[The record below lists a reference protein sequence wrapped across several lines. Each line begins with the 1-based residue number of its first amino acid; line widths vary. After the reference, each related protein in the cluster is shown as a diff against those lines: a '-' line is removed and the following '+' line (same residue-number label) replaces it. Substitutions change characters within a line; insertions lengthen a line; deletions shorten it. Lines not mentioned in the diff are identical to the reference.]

1 MSSRP
6 SQQGSLLIVAVVL
19 LVVIAAFVAAL
30 GNMVSSDV
38 RSSADTLGS
47 AQAFYLAESG
57 LEIEQRRWAQNL
69 NWYRSA
75 TDPNPSPAST
85 QTLGAGNFAV
95 YSNLPATI
103 LRRNLSPIAA
113 DVIVY
118 STDRFPASGTL
129 QIEED
134 LTAAAE
140 FVTYTGI
147 GVDLAT
153 GFPKFTGVTRGQTVG
168 TVTSAA
174 GPHQRNDAVY
184 PVTTLIDALSGA
196 SCNTIPT
203 PLRIAYH
210 PKFLTAG
217 TLDIEGEEISYSGS
231 SVAAGN
237 MTLTGVRR
245 CVGLAGPAAHAAG
258 QPVTPVLV
266 GGDSADYEIE
276 TVATGTVGSNIRY
289 ARRTIQR

>member
-1 MSSRP
+1 MSPRR
-6 SQQGSLLIVAVVL
+6 SQQGSLLIAAVVL
-19 LVVIAAFVAAL
+19 VVVIAVFVAVL
-30 GNMVSSDV
+30 GNLVSSDV
-38 RSSADTLGS
+38 KSSADTLGS
-47 AQAFYLAESG
+47 VQALYLAESG
-57 LEIEQRRWAQNL
+57 LEVEQRRWAQNL
-69 NWYRSA
+69 TWYRSA
-75 TDPNPSPAST
+75 TDPNPGTAGA
-85 QTLGAGNFAV
+85 QALGAGSFTS
-95 YSNLPATI
+95 YGNLPATL
-103 LRRNLSPIAA
+103 LRRVLTPVAT
-113 DVIVY
+113 DLIVY
-118 STDRFPASGTL
+118 STDRFPATGTL

-134 LTAAAE
+134 LTATAE

-196 SCNTIPT
+196 SCNAIPA

-217 TLDIEGEEISYSGS
+217 TLDIEGEEISYGGS
-231 SVAAGN
+231 SVAGGN
-237 MTLTGVRR
+237 MTLTGVKR
-245 CVGLAGPAAHAAG
+245 CVGLLGPLAHAAG

-276 TVATGTVGSNIRY
+276 TVATGTVGGNIRY